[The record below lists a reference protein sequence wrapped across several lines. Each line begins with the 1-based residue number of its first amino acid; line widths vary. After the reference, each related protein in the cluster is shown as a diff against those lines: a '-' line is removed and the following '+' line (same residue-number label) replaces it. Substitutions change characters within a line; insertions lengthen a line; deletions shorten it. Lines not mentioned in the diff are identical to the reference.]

1 MNMNQNNIGE
11 NAGIVWRALH
21 NNRSSWEEL
30 VKTTELHP
38 LELANASGWLARSSY
53 SSESQTYT
61 LIPTKY
67 LLTQKRVKPKHV
79 IIHSPFALTYGF
91 IWEQAAEHGD
101 TPIHIRTHRQ

>member
-38 LELANASGWLARSSY
+38 LELASAIGWLARENKINFSLQGGILY
-53 SSESQTYT
+53 FEVYREC
-61 LIPTKY
+61 Y
-67 LLTQKRVKPKHV
+67 
-79 IIHSPFALTYGF
+79 Y
-91 IWEQAAEHGD
+91 
-101 TPIHIRTHRQ
+101 